1 MHVHEGHGPPRV
13 LLGNLEPVVKLGMT
27 AVLEEDGIEV
37 IGEESRPAALVLM
50 AGRLRPDAVVLDLE
64 HTTSRELSERVRAAS
79 PETTVVFW
87 TRDEDV
93 MEVMVRY
100 RTVGD
105 MTCTAAVESTATNY
119 AAVIAEVA
127 ASRITERGATRA
139 DDRFSEA
146 AMEDRKKEGYF

>member
-50 AGRLRPDAVVLDLE
+50 AGRLRPDAVVLDIE
-64 HTTSRELSERVRAAS
+64 HHASRELSERVRAAS

-93 MEVMVRY
+93 MEVVAPGASEPRRVFTPVPEELRSELMRSQVNR
-100 RTVGD
+100 
-105 MTCTAAVESTATNY
+105 VE
-119 AAVIAEVA
+119 
-127 ASRITERGATRA
+127 R
-139 DDRFSEA
+139 
-146 AMEDRKKEGYF
+146 